1 MKGRSKRQP
10 ETLDTVEEKPGERK
24 GRTRGEDEVV
34 TRMALSISLALL
46 PPDFTIPI
54 KLAVKGILTLAAR
67 ISGIFPKL
75 LTYSFTNMKCQS

>member
-1 MKGRSKRQP
+1 M
-10 ETLDTVEEKPGERK
+10 LDTVEEKPGERK

-54 KLAVKGILTLAAR
+54 
-67 ISGIFPKL
+67 S
-75 LTYSFTNMKCQS
+75 